1 QTTINGDVAT
11 TSYSA
16 VGDVLEYTITVTNT
30 GNVTL
35 ENIEVNDALTG
46 RTETI
51 ASLWPNGANTFT
63 ITYTILQPDQDNGS
77 VLNTATDTG
86 KDPDGNPVE
95 PEDPTD
101 GEVETPGTQTP
112 AFTLVKALTTING
125 NAATTAYNAVGDVL
139 EYTITVTNTGNVTL
153 ENIAVSDP
161 LTGLNQTIV
170 SLAPGA
176 VETLTTTYTIT
187 QADLDNGSVLN
198 TATATGEDPDG

>member
-1 QTTINGDVAT
+1 
-11 TSYSA
+11 
-16 VGDVLEYTITVTNT
+16 TITVTNT

-46 RTETI
+46 LTETI
-51 ASLWPNGANTFT
+51 VTLAPNGVETFT
-63 ITYTILQPDQDNGS
+63 TTYTVTQSDLDNGS
-77 VLNTATDTG
+77 VLNTATATG
-86 KDPDGNPVE
+86 DDPDGTPVD

-112 AFTLVKALTTING
+112 SFTLVKALASING

-153 ENIAVSDP
+153 ENIEVNDA
-161 LTGLNQTIV
+161 LTGLTETIV

-176 VETLTTTYTIT
+176 VETLTT
-187 QADLDNGSVLN
+187 
-198 TATATGEDPDG
+198 